1 MPKQQMQIESK
12 MEGEGE
18 GIRIGQ
24 TIESLLLLYYSVE
37 KNLQQE
43 MEKKGEFGCSR
54 FELVKSRVRAR
65 ASDTMTTAAKGM
77 LATVSAAQ
85 PAAVYQD

>member
-54 FELVKSRVRAR
+54 FWVGQK
-65 ASDTMTTAAKGM
+65 
-77 LATVSAAQ
+77 
-85 PAAVYQD
+85 